1 MRTIEKQIINYLRN
15 SDFLSDNYDYY
26 AQKKDL
32 SIRDSVALEKNT
44 KRAYLHGNCIFTLD
58 KENNVRFSFQ
68 GWRTNTTKSRINA
81 LLSAFSSCSAGIYQ
95 KNYQL
100 IFSCSAGEFPID
112 SDKIYT
118 IRNGKPETVES
129 IF

>member
-1 MRTIEKQIINYLRN
+1 MRAIEKRIIDYVRN
-15 SDFLSDNYDYY
+15 SDFLDSSAYCG
-26 AQKKDL
+26 KSKDL
-32 SIRDSVALEKNT
+32 STRDSVTLEKNT
-44 KRAYLHGNCIFTLD
+44 KRVYLHGNCIFTLD

-68 GWRTNTTKSRINA
+68 GWQTNTTKGRINA
-81 LLSAFSSCSAGIYQ
+81 LLLAFCSCSAGIYQ

-118 IRNGKPETVES
+118 IRNGKPEEAES